1 MLLKD
6 SLRVLVTV
14 AVVNNSWD
22 RAGDLKEGARKT
34 GLEELSGHGVAA
46 RGHVVRM
53 PPHVMA
59 PVT

>member
-1 MLLKD
+1 M
-6 SLRVLVTV
+6 RVLVTV

-22 RAGDLKEGARKT
+22 REGDLKEGARKT

>member
-1 MLLKD
+1 M
-6 SLRVLVTV
+6 RVLVTV

-46 RGHVVRM
+46 RGHWHVVRM